1 MNESSFVIVH
11 TKVDQTKEQSTMT
24 YKSGSHRYETRGQK
38 KEPESSRNYQSCAN
52 TVKESKFSDNSGSN
66 VEATSDS
73 NNRDIP
79 STSSKYFNDYGSN
92 KEIASS
98 TVSDEYGNGKDV
110 ISVES
115 KEEEESCGA
124 YTKITANE
132 SKEEVS
138 SVETNKI
145 TSDESSKEIGSSE
158 KSSKNNQNNSAE
170 KMDVDQEQSSSY
182 TLHAKEKEEIST
194 VSLS

>member
-1 MNESSFVIVH
+1 MIVH
-11 TKVDQTKEQSTMT
+11 TKFEQTKEQSTMG
-24 YKSGSHRYETRGQK
+24 YKTSLNRYETRGQK
-38 KEPESSRNYQSCAN
+38 KDQESSRNCQSYAN
-52 TVKESKFSDNSGSN
+52 MEKELKFSDNSGSN

-92 KEIASS
+92 KEIAKS

-110 ISVES
+110 ILVES
-115 KEEEESCGA
+115 KEEEASCGA
-124 YTKITANE
+124 YTIITANE

-138 SVETNKI
+138 SVETNNKI

-170 KMDVDQEQSSSY
+170 KMDVDQEQSSSN